1 MQDINFKLL
10 NIQGNFVRN
19 MFNIFSIFLLSFSSS
34 LLGYSA
40 YLFLEAFSL
49 IEVKYSSWSGEALM
63 WALILF
69 FASLF
74 ILFIPIELKLI
85 KKDESSDFQNVLGR
99 IVITV
104 ILSVLLLFVSS
115 VFFMGNNIILQNIYL
130 ILRAF
135 AFSGLVFV
143 NIASFLLWWI
153 SDRITI
159 FNTYSLTITGII
171 WVLGSMLFIN

>member
-10 NIQGNFVRN
+10 NLQGNFVMN
-19 MFNIFSIFLLSFSSS
+19 MFNIFSIFLLSFASS

-40 YLFLEAFSL
+40 YLFLEAFAL
-49 IEVKYSSWSGEALM
+49 IEIKYSSWSGEALM

-115 VFFMGNNIILQNIYL
+115 VFFIGKNIILQNIYL
-130 ILRAF
+130 ILRAY

-153 SDRITI
+153 SERVTV
-159 FNTYSLTITGII
+159 FKTYSLTITGII
-171 WVLGSMLFIN
+171 WVLGSLLFIN

>member
-1 MQDINFKLL
+1 MQDINFNLL
-10 NIQGNFVRN
+10 TLQGNFLRN
-19 MFNIFSIFLLSFSSS
+19 MFNIVSVFLLSFGSSI
-34 LLGYSA
+34 LGYSA

-69 FASLF
+69 FTSLF
-74 ILFIPIELKLI
+74 ILFIPIELNLI

-115 VFFMGNNIILQNIYL
+115 VFFIGNNLILQNIYL
-130 ILRAF
+130 ILRAY

-153 SDRITI
+153 SNQVTL
-159 FNTYSLTITGII
+159 FKTYSLTITGII
-171 WVLGSMLFIN
+171 WVLGSLLFIS

>member
-1 MQDINFKLL
+1 MQDINFNHPNL
-10 NIQGNFVRN
+10 QGNFLRN
-19 MFNIFSIFLLSFSSS
+19 MFNIVSIFLLSFGSSI
-34 LLGYSA
+34 LGYSA

-69 FASLF
+69 FTSLF
-74 ILFIPIELKLI
+74 ILFIPIELNLI

-115 VFFMGNNIILQNIYL
+115 VFFIGNNLILQNIYL
-130 ILRAF
+130 ILRAY

-143 NIASFLLWWI
+143 NISSFLLWWI
-153 SDRITI
+153 SNQVTLFR
-159 FNTYSLTITGII
+159 TYSLPITGVI
-171 WVLGSMLFIN
+171 WVLGSLLFIS

>member
-1 MQDINFKLL
+1 MQDINFKLINL
-10 NIQGNFVRN
+10 QGNFVMN
-19 MFNIFSIFLLSFSSS
+19 LFNIFSIFLISFASS

-40 YLFLEAFSL
+40 YLFLEAFAL
-49 IEVKYSSWSGEALM
+49 TEIKYSSWSGEALM
-63 WALILF
+63 WALIF
-69 FASLF
+69 FFTSLF

-85 KKDESSDFQNVLGR
+85 KEDESSDFQNVLGR

-115 VFFMGNNIILQNIYL
+115 VFFTGKNIILQNIYL
-130 ILRAF
+130 IMRAY

-153 SDRITI
+153 SDQVTV
-159 FNTYSLTITGII
+159 FKTYSLTITGII
-171 WVLGSMLFIN
+171 WVLGSLLFIN

>member
-34 LLGYSA
+34 LLCYSA